1 MTKEQRYDNLYWLEA
16 SVDECIEEGANL
28 DARETFL
35 KNKSK
40 IAKGCKEIKK
50 SYRIGNYRICKSA
63 INDVKAAI
71 DETYN
76 EISRIQKSSGFGSW
90 ALGAIAGSFQFI
102 GSQLIALIS
111 DTFLTASLKSSGI
124 DTKPITINQFV
135 TKARFLIKRIKVMLK
150 DAKTDNRKLTL
161 QDTNVYIN
169 GLKVKLNE
177 FKKIVDKYDKLVADE
192 LKKRKENSN

>member
-1 MTKEQRYDNLYWLEA
+1 M
-16 SVDECIEEGANL
+16 
-28 DARETFL
+28 
-35 KNKSK
+35 
-40 IAKGCKEIKK
+40 
-50 SYRIGNYRICKSA
+50 
-63 INDVKAAI
+63 
-71 DETYN
+71 
-76 EISRIQKSSGFGSW
+76 
-90 ALGAIAGSFQFI
+90 
-102 GSQLIALIS
+102 IALIS

-161 QDTNVYIN
+161 EDTNVYIN